1 MRRPVTSIVVGLAG
15 MVAAL
20 SVTGG
25 DVRAQT
31 QVTPQPLLTFS
42 TDIQPILARSCWAC
56 HGSDRRSGLDLRTRA
71 GALAGGRQGQA
82 IVPGR
87 SDASRLYR
95 RIAGLEQPAMPMEG
109 APLAP
114 AEIAA
119 IRTWIDQGA
128 HWDAGSAT
136 RAADAQ
142 PAAGDADS
150 GDPPSAAS
158 DYWAFQLPVQVPMPV
173 FPNWSIRLIG
183 FSRQPAGAGV

>member
-71 GALAGGRQGQA
+71 GALAGGR
-82 IVPGR
+82 
-87 SDASRLYR
+87 
-95 RIAGLEQPAMPMEG
+95 
-109 APLAP
+109 
-114 AEIAA
+114 
-119 IRTWIDQGA
+119 
-128 HWDAGSAT
+128 
-136 RAADAQ
+136 
-142 PAAGDADS
+142 
-150 GDPPSAAS
+150 
-158 DYWAFQLPVQVPMPV
+158 
-173 FPNWSIRLIG
+173 
-183 FSRQPAGAGV
+183 